1 MCFSFEDGD
10 WEGKGRGLGK
20 GKGGWRGEVDFTI
33 GLEEIGRRMVKSR
46 RAMVEDWRILV
57 VGE

>member
-1 MCFSFEDGD
+1 MGIGRGKGED
-10 WEGKGRGLGK
+10 WER
-20 GKGGWRGEVDFTI
+20 GGWRGEVDFTI
-33 GLEEIGRRMVKSR
+33 GLEEIGRRMVKNR